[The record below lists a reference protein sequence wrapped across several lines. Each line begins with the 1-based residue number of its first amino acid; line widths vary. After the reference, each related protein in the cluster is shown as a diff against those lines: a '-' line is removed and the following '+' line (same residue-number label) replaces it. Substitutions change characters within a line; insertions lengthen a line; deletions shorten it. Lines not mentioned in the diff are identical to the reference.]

1 MAGLPHY
8 NNSTAATQKFE
19 PVQGNLFEVTFF
31 PPTGVTGQALL
42 LEHVNTVGG
51 LSALNPTIDPV
62 GQKYKF
68 ADRSY
73 AGMPAQ
79 TFVDVAINFSLN
91 LNDSNQNYIYK
102 SIRDWYKKIYD
113 PATGAMGLKKD
124 YTGSI
129 VVVMYDRQGN
139 IHRKVTLLDTFPT
152 GNPAAFDSL
161 DYNAPDP
168 LTLDITFRCDNW
180 IDENN

>member
-8 NNSTAATQKFE
+8 TNSQASRNLYE
-19 PVQGNLFEVTFF
+19 PVHQNLFEVTFL
-31 PPTGVTGQALL
+31 PPTGVAGAPIL
-42 LEHVNTVGG
+42 LEHVNSVSG
-51 LSALNPTIDPV
+51 LEGINPAVEAV

-73 AGMPAQ
+73 AGMPSQ
-79 TFVDVAINFSLN
+79 TYVDVTIQFSLN

-102 SIRDWYKKIYD
+102 SLRDWYKKIYD

-161 DYNAPDP
+161 DNSAPDP
-168 LTLDITFRCDNW
+168 LTLDMTFRCDNW